1 MGNTNQRL
9 VSLERGQGIG
19 VGDPGICACR
29 PNVPCSGAGPIIV
42 WALDGTE
49 ECDDPAPV
57 CSRCGLDRRK
67 IIVEWGYDSGL
78 SEGEAANEV

>member
-29 PNVPCSGAGPIIV
+29 PHVPCSGAGPIIV
-42 WALDGTE
+42 WALDSGE
-49 ECDDPAPV
+49 QCDDPEPV
-57 CSRCGLDRRK
+57 CSRCGKERPVVR
-67 IIVEWGYDSGL
+67 VEWCYDSGL
-78 SEGEAANEV
+78 GEGEADDV